1 MEIRLVF
8 LFHVII
14 VFTAIFALEVEN
26 RDHDS
31 ELTPTEHEK
40 DPKLCKS
47 NSIFPL

>member
-14 VFTAIFALEVEN
+14 VFTAICALEVKNPNHE
-26 RDHDS
+26 S
-31 ELTPTEHEK
+31 EITPTEHEK